1 MKTYITLKLGI
12 MLLLMTSCS
21 SFNKIMK
28 SPDTDFKYEVA
39 KQYFFQNKNS
49 NTSFLLDQIMP
60 GLKGQAF
67 TLMRRD
73 FMRQQHCI

>member
-60 GLKGQAF
+60 GLKGTEKGDEAKS
-67 TLMRRD
+67 RR
-73 FMRQQHCI
+73 